1 MQGRDIN
8 LDIARVV
15 ANRAFCNK
23 MWNAT
28 RLVLM
33 SIGSEYKAPAEF
45 AFNGSQSMADRW
57 IMSRLNKAVTETNA
71 HFEAYGFAEATQ
83 VAQAFFL
90 NDYCDVYLELS
101 KPIMRLEDSDPR
113 KQAARDVLYT
123 VMDNGLRLLAP
134 FMPFVTEELWQ
145 RLGRRAGDETESIH
159 VAPYPEGSQ
168 AWADEAV
175 EVEMEQVKALI
186 KAFRSLRADYNITKA
201 QPAAFAL
208 VGDENI
214 AKILAKEA
222 DNIQFLARV
231 DNLQV
236 MPATGEL
243 PDGCGMNVIDSTVTA
258 AINLKGAIDIGEE
271 MAKLEKQLAA
281 QEASKAK
288 IEKSKANPNYEK
300 IPEKVRNGNEERL
313 VTLAAEIES
322 LCKAMES
329 LKALA

>member
-1 MQGRDIN
+1 M
-8 LDIARVV
+8 
-15 ANRAFCNK
+15 
-23 MWNAT
+23 
-28 RLVLM
+28 
-33 SIGSEYKAPAEF
+33 
-45 AFNGSQSMADRW
+45 
-57 IMSRLNKAVTETNA
+57 
-71 HFEAYGFAEATQ
+71 
-83 VAQAFFL
+83 
-90 NDYCDVYLELS
+90 
-101 KPIMRLEDSDPR
+101 
-113 KQAARDVLYT
+113 
-123 VMDNGLRLLAP
+123 
-134 FMPFVTEELWQ
+134 
-145 RLGRRAGDETESIH
+145 
-159 VAPYPEGSQ
+159 
-168 AWADEAV
+168 
-175 EVEMEQVKALI
+175 
-186 KAFRSLRADYNITKA
+186 
-201 QPAAFAL
+201 
-208 VGDENI
+208 GDENI